1 MSRAVSELEEL
12 LGLEPSGSLVR
23 ISGVSS
29 VAQEVEPGDLF
40 VALPGARHHGLDFI
54 ETALSLGATAVL
66 TDRPVTLD
74 IPVLIAKDPKSLIG
88 KICNFVMGEVPL
100 TLFAVTG
107 TNGKTSTANYLHQLL
122 VGAGVK
128 ALLSSSIGIDQD
140 GELIDSSLT
149 TSELTTLRKL
159 LNRAHQSGAKAAV
172 IEVSAQA
179 LVRHRVDGLVFSVSG
194 FTNLSRDHLDDF
206 GDMETYLRAKALLFE
221 PERSK
226 RAVIF
231 EGDQYSTM
239 LGQQLQIP
247 VTTIGTEGQTSFS
260 VKEHALVLNGKY
272 QARLDFQFGELMAK
286 NFALAFVML
295 CEAGYRIQEL
305 SASARSISQVP
316 GRLQLVSQNTPHTYL
331 DYAHTPDGI
340 AKAVGEL
347 KSRYPGVTLVFGA
360 SGNRDVGKRFEMG
373 QAAVAADLVFLTDQH
388 PRDED
393 PGAIRAA
400 VAAGLREQD
409 KDFIEVANPET
420 AIVQAISNTPA
431 EHAVLWCGP
440 GHLKYREVAGQKLA
454 FDALKI
460 SQMAVDK
467 NA

>member
-1 MSRAVSELEEL
+1 LSRAVSELEEL

-40 VALPGARHHGLDFI
+40 VALPGTRHHGLDFI
-54 ETALSLGATAVL
+54 ETALSLGAVAVL

-74 IPVLIAKDPKSLIG
+74 VPVLLAKDPKSLIG

-122 VGAGVK
+122 VGTGVK
-128 ALLSSSIGIDQD
+128 AILSSSIGIDQD
-140 GELIDSSLT
+140 GVLIDSALT

-159 LNRAHQSGAKAAV
+159 LNRAHQAGAKAAV

-206 GDMETYLRAKALLFE
+206 VDMETYLQAKAVLFE

-231 EGDQYSTM
+231 EGDQYSKI
-239 LGQQLQIP
+239 LGQQLEIP
-247 VTTIGTEGQTSFS
+247 VTTVGNEGQTSFRF
-260 VKEHALVLNGKY
+260 KDHTLVLDGKY
-272 QARLDFQFGELMAK
+272 RATLNFQFGELMAK

-295 CEAGYRIQEL
+295 C
-305 SASARSISQVP
+305 ARPVT
-316 GRLQLVSQNTPHTYL
+316 RLRN
-331 DYAHTPDGI
+331 
-340 AKAVGEL
+340 
-347 KSRYPGVTLVFGA
+347 
-360 SGNRDVGKRFEMG
+360 
-373 QAAVAADLVFLTDQH
+373 
-388 PRDED
+388 
-393 PGAIRAA
+393 
-400 VAAGLREQD
+400 
-409 KDFIEVANPET
+409 
-420 AIVQAISNTPA
+420 
-431 EHAVLWCGP
+431 
-440 GHLKYREVAGQKLA
+440 
-454 FDALKI
+454 
-460 SQMAVDK
+460 
-467 NA
+467 